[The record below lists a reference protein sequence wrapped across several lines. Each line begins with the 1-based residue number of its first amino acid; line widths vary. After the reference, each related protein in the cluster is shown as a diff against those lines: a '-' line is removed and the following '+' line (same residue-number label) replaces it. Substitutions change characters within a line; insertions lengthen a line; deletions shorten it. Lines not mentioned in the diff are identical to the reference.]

1 VLEFNFYIKDAS
13 SAKRYW
19 LYGMFSL
26 CITRDPAVDTSA
38 IFAVLKTII
47 FYTNTAAVA
56 KMSVLPPCI
65 LRASRQILENIY
77 SDSTTKTVL
86 YKLDRTYNIAFSF
99 EHCAPTLDMSARSGA
114 ENAATGNPVHTH
126 QVLYQFVNSH
136 RSTMDTSSTSDAM
149 MPSSSKKQRTS

>member
-1 VLEFNFYIKDAS
+1 
-13 SAKRYW
+13 
-19 LYGMFSL
+19 MFSL
-26 CITRDPAVDTSA
+26 CITRDPATDTSA
-38 IFAVLKTII
+38 IFTVLKTIL

-77 SDSTTKTVL
+77 SDNTKTAVL

-99 EHCAPTLDMSARSGA
+99 ECCKPTLDMSTRSGV
-114 ENAATGNPVHTH
+114 ENAATSHPVHTH

-136 RSTMDTSSTSDAM
+136 PSTMDTSTASDAM